1 MNIPQSVIRAVQNN
15 DIPKSQ
21 KLLAF
26 MMFMPSI
33 KAEDPYNDAYMYN
46 IEIGI
51 QIQHLLKEK
60 KIQFGTFDE
69 NFKLA
74 IL

>member
-1 MNIPQSVIRAVQNN
+1 MNIPPSVIRAVQNK
-15 DIPKSQ
+15 DIPQSQ

-26 MMFMPSI
+26 MMFMPSV
-33 KAEDPYNDAYMYN
+33 KAEDAYNDAYMYN
-46 IEIGI
+46 TEIGV
-51 QIQHLLKEK
+51 QIQHLINEK
-60 KIQFGTFDE
+60 KITLGKFDE

>member
-1 MNIPQSVIRAVQNN
+1 MNIPPSVARAVMNV
-15 DIPKSQ
+15 PKIQ

-33 KAEDPYNDAYMYN
+33 QAEKPYNDAYARNLELGVY
-46 IEIGI
+46 I
-51 QIQHLLKEK
+51 QRLVAEN
-60 KIQFGTFDE
+60 KIRIGTFDE
-69 NFKLA
+69 NFKLD

>member
-1 MNIPQSVIRAVQNN
+1 MNIPQSVARAVQSK

-33 KAEDPYNDAYMYN
+33 QAEKPYIDAYAAN
-46 IEIGI
+46 IELGI
-51 QIQHLLKEK
+51 HIQYLIDQGNIRL
-60 KIQFGTFDE
+60 GTFDE
-69 NFKLA
+69 NFKLD